1 MIYKDIAVID
11 DVGDV
16 FEPLSDVFSDDLE
29 IRIRHV
35 ASDSD
40 SLKNSLGRDTYMI
53 LINES
58 GLEDNLNNLVDF
70 IQKNLFFF
78 AVPIMILSDN
88 EDLVKSPPKLNSPV
102 LNIIFKPDNIN
113 DFKARLEYI
122 IEIFEYNRNI
132 NDISG
137 LPGNKIIGSKLLFE
151 ISQNSKFALV
161 FLDLDNFK
169 EFGEYY
175 GLYRGSQV
183 IYFLANLVNQSIY
196 EHGLF
201 EDFIGHVGGDDF
213 IMILKDYR
221 SVDVICNDI
230 IAKFDEQIL
239 DFYDADDI
247 KNGYI
252 EAVNRDGDVEK
263 INIMGISVV
272 VMNYMEFKGKNFD
285 EVFRKMNEIK
295 KIAKKTG
302 GSVLLNGK
310 DY

>member
-1 MIYKDIAVID
+1 MIYKDVVVID

-16 FEPLSDVFSDDLE
+16 FEPLSDIFSDDLE
-29 IRIRHV
+29 IRINHV
-35 ASDSD
+35 TSDPD
-40 SLKNSLGRDTYMI
+40 SLRNSLGRDTYMI

-58 GLEDNLNNLVDF
+58 GLKDNLNHLVDF

-88 EDLVKSPPKLNSPV
+88 EDLVQNPPKLDSLV

-113 DFKARLEYI
+113 DFKARLEYA

-137 LPGNKIIGSKLLFE
+137 LPGNKIIGSKLLYE

-183 IYFLANLVNQSIY
+183 IYLLANLVNQSIY

-213 IMILKDYR
+213 IMILKDYKY
-221 SVDVICNDI
+221 VDVICNEI

-239 DFYDADDI
+239 DFYDAEDI

-252 EAVNRDGDVEK
+252 EAVNRAGDIEK
-263 INIMGISVV
+263 ISIMSISVV
-272 VMNYMEFKGKNFD
+272 VMNYMEFKGKDFD

-295 KIAKKTG
+295 KIAKQVD
-302 GSVLLNGK
+302 GSVLLDGK